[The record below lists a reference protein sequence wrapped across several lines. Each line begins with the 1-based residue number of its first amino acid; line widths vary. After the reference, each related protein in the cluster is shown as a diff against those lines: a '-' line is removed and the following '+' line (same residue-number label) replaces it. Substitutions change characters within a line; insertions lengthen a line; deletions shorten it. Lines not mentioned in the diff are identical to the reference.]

1 MPNVLVVD
9 DDQDMRDLIELVLR
23 RSGLDVVAVGS
34 PLAALDLVADADP
47 GFDMAVLDWSMPQ
60 MDGGELCARLRQVPE
75 LRDLPILILTAYADA
90 ATRERA
96 FAAGATD
103 FMSKPFTLKDL
114 RGVVA
119 RLLGQ
124 AA

>member
-1 MPNVLVVD
+1 MANVLVVD

-23 RSGLDVVAVGS
+23 RSELDVVAVGS
-34 PLAALDLVADADP
+34 PLAALDLV
-47 GFDMAVLDWSMPQ
+47 GTTRFDLAVLDWSMPE
-60 MDGGELCARLRQVPE
+60 MDGGELCARLREVPE
-75 LRDLPILILTAYADA
+75 LRDLPILILTAYADS

-114 RGVVA
+114 RAIVA
-119 RLLGQ
+119 TLLGPSS
-124 AA
+124 

>member
-9 DDQDMRDLIELVLR
+9 DDQDMRDLVELVLR

-34 PLAALDLVADADP
+34 PLAALDLVADTE
-47 GFDMAVLDWSMPQ
+47 FDMAVLDWSMPQ

-119 RLLGQ
+119 TLLGQ
-124 AA
+124 PT

>member
-23 RSGLDVVAVGS
+23 RSELDVVAVAS
-34 PLAALDLVADADP
+34 PLAALDVVASTH
-47 GFDMAVLDWSMPQ
+47 FDLAVLDWSMPQ
-60 MDGGELCARLRQVPE
+60 MDGGELCARLRELPE
-75 LRDLPILILTAYADA
+75 LRDLPILILTAYADS
-90 ATRERA
+90 ATRDRA

-114 RGVVA
+114 RGIVA

-124 AA
+124 TT

>member
-1 MPNVLVVD
+1 MANVLVVD

-23 RSGLDVVAVGS
+23 RSELDVVAVGS
-34 PLAALDLVADADP
+34 PLAALDLV
-47 GFDMAVLDWSMPQ
+47 GTTRFDLAVLDWSMPE
-60 MDGGELCARLRQVPE
+60 MDGGELCARLREVPE

-114 RGVVA
+114 RAIVST
-119 RLLGQ
+119 LLGPTS
-124 AA
+124 

>member
-1 MPNVLVVD
+1 MANVLVVD

-23 RSGLDVVAVGS
+23 RSELDVVAVGS
-34 PLAALDLVADADP
+34 PLAALDLV
-47 GFDMAVLDWSMPQ
+47 GTTRFDLAVLDWSMPE
-60 MDGGELCARLRQVPE
+60 MDGGELCARLREVPE
-75 LRDLPILILTAYADA
+75 LRDLPILILTAYADS

-114 RGVVA
+114 RAIVST
-119 RLLGQ
+119 LLGPTS
-124 AA
+124 

>member
-23 RSGLDVVAVGS
+23 RSDLDVVAVAS
-34 PLAALDLVADADP
+34 PLAALDVVASTR
-47 GFDMAVLDWSMPQ
+47 FDLAVLDWSMPQ
-60 MDGGELCARLRQVPE
+60 MDGGELCARLREMPE
-75 LRDLPILILTAYADA
+75 LRDLPILILTAYADS
-90 ATRERA
+90 ATRDRA

-114 RGVVA
+114 RGIVA
-119 RLLGQ
+119 KMLGQ
-124 AA
+124 AT

>member
-1 MPNVLVVD
+1 MPKVLVVD

-23 RSGLDVVAVGS
+23 RSELDVVAVGS
-34 PLAALDLVADADP
+34 PLAALDLVPDTP
-47 GFDMAVLDWSMPQ
+47 FDLAVLDWSMPQ

-75 LRDLPILILTAYADA
+75 LEGLPILILTAFADS
-90 ATRERA
+90 ATRDRA
-96 FAAGATD
+96 FAAGATE

-114 RGVVA
+114 RGIVA

-124 AA
+124 AS

>member
-1 MPNVLVVD
+1 MANVLVVD

-23 RSGLDVVAVGS
+23 RSELDVVAVGS
-34 PLAALDLVADADP
+34 PLAALDLV
-47 GFDMAVLDWSMPQ
+47 GTTRFDLAVLDWSMPE
-60 MDGGELCARLRQVPE
+60 MDGGELCARLREVPE
-75 LRDLPILILTAYADA
+75 LRDLPILILTAYADS

-114 RGVVA
+114 RAIVA
-119 RLLGQ
+119 TLLGPTS
-124 AA
+124 

>member
-1 MPNVLVVD
+1 MANVLVVD

-23 RSGLDVVAVGS
+23 RSELDVVAVGS
-34 PLAALDLVADADP
+34 PLAALDLV
-47 GFDMAVLDWSMPQ
+47 GTTHFDLAVLDWSMPQ
-60 MDGGELCARLRQVPE
+60 MDGGELCARLREVPE

-96 FAAGATD
+96 FEAGATD

-114 RGVVA
+114 RGIVA
-119 RLLGQ
+119 TLLGPTS
-124 AA
+124 

>member
-34 PLAALDLVADADP
+34 PLAALDLVTTER
-47 GFDMAVLDWSMPQ
+47 FDLAVLDWSMPQ
-60 MDGGELCARLRQVPE
+60 MDGGELCARLREEPD

-90 ATRERA
+90 ATRDKA

-119 RLLGQ
+119 TLLGQ
-124 AA
+124 TT

>member
-1 MPNVLVVD
+1 MPKVLVVD

-23 RSGLDVVAVGS
+23 RSELDVVALGS
-34 PLAALDLVADADP
+34 PLAALDVVTSTR
-47 GFDMAVLDWSMPQ
+47 FDLAVLDWSMPQ

-75 LRDLPILILTAYADA
+75 LAGLPILILTAYADA
-90 ATRERA
+90 ATRDRA
-96 FAAGATD
+96 FEAGATD

-124 AA
+124 TS

>member
-1 MPNVLVVD
+1 MVD

-23 RSGLDVVAVGS
+23 RSELDVVAVGS
-34 PLAALDLVADADP
+34 PLAALDLVP
-47 GFDMAVLDWSMPQ
+47 GTSFDLAVLDWSMPQ

-75 LRDLPILILTAYADA
+75 LEGLPILILTAYADS
-90 ATRERA
+90 ATRDRA

-114 RGVVA
+114 RGVVSG
-119 RLLGQ
+119 LLGQ
-124 AA
+124 AS

>member
-23 RSGLDVVAVGS
+23 RSELDVVAVGS
-34 PLAALDLVADADP
+34 PLAALDVVTSTR
-47 GFDMAVLDWSMPQ
+47 FDLAVLDWSMPQ
-60 MDGGELCARLRQVPE
+60 MDGGELCARLREVPE
-75 LRDLPILILTAYADA
+75 LAGLPILILTAYADS
-90 ATRERA
+90 ATRDRA
-96 FAAGATD
+96 FEAGATD

-119 RLLGQ
+119 SLL
-124 AA
+124 ARAS